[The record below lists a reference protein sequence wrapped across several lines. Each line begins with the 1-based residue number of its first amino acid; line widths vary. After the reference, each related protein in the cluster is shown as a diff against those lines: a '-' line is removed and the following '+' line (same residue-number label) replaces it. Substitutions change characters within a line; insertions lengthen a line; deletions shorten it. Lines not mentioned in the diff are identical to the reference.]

1 MAESKRKKVVKKVST
16 TKKSSTKK
24 STGVK
29 KVNVKK
35 VNMASV
41 NSVGPEVY
49 TSNQDHNAYKYTV
62 YFVGILIGLWVII
75 AGICD
80 IYKNVT
86 TDNLN
91 NSYLVETNVIKS
103 DNVLSLDDAKTKF
116 NGLSGDYFIYISYQ
130 NSNDIYKLEKKLAS
144 VIKSYNLTDKFYYID
159 VKNIKDD
166 DNYIQ
171 ELNALLGY
179 RDVLVKNVPTIIY
192 VDSKNIIQYQNII
205 TRTDNKMMNIGD
217 FQQLL
222 DINGF

>member
-1 MAESKRKKVVKKVST
+1 MAEIKTKRVTKKVST
-16 TKKSSTKK
+16 AKKNSSKRSSTAKG
-24 STGVK
+24 SVK
-29 KVNVKK
+29 KNKPSSIKK
-35 VNMASV
+35 DV
-41 NSVGPEVY
+41 EVLDTHY
-49 TSNQDHNAYKYTV
+49 EDYNAYKYTV

-75 AGICD
+75 AGIGD

-91 NSYLVETNVIKS
+91 NSYLVETNSIKS
-103 DNVLSLDDAKTKF
+103 DNVLSLTDAKTKL

-130 NSNDIYKLEKKLAS
+130 NSNEIYRLEKKLAS

-159 VKNIKDD
+159 VKSIKDN